1 MKNVG
6 LPGLGLGS
14 DGNMPKKKNHI
25 FFRFSRPDVFFS
37 YDPFS
42 VFRGFVFRPYGL
54 KKGFWGM
61 THADVNKSGH
71 TNDFKVVRMESVKE
85 EEIGMPVFA
94 GHYQG
99 YFKLTSG
106 FQTET

>member
-1 MKNVG
+1 
-6 LPGLGLGS
+6 
-14 DGNMPKKKNHI
+14 
-25 FFRFSRPDVFFS
+25 
-37 YDPFS
+37 
-42 VFRGFVFRPYGL
+42 
-54 KKGFWGM
+54 M

-85 EEIGMPVFA
+85 HEIGQPVFS

-99 YFKLTSG
+99 YFKLTTG